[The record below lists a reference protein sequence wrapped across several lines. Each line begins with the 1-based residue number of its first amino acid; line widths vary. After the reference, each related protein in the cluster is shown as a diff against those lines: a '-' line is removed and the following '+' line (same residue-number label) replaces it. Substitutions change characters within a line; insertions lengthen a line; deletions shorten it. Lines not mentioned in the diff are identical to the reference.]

1 MLSLRDMLAMSS
13 PMRLATIAL
22 LLARPGVSQT
32 YTDCNPLQSSNC
44 PPDAA
49 LGQSI
54 GVDFAN
60 GRSDRFSPTGN
71 PTYDSN
77 GVSLSVA
84 QQGDSPTLISDWYI
98 MFGRV
103 EITMKSAPGQGI
115 VSSVVLQSN
124 DLDEIDWEWVGT
136 ATQQVQSNYFGK
148 GQTGSYNR
156 AALHDAPDCQNTWH
170 KYTIDWTS
178 DEIVWQIDGTT
189 VRALK
194 AQDSLGPY
202 PQTPMQ
208 VKFGIWA
215 GGDPSNPQGTIDW
228 AGGLTDYTAGPYS
241 MLVDSISVTDYST
254 GSEYTWSDQSGAWT
268 SIRSKGG
275 DINGNIGADTIASG
289 DAPAVTTA
297 AAGSNV
303 EPYSG
308 THASCSTCSSPGI
321 GGWTLG
327 DDSTYLKSITLQQNA
342 SDPTGI
348 AKPTTGSVDES
359 YTVDIST
366 NGEVTITAGS
376 SIGLSYGLTTF
387 TQLFYKCSKGEGVY
401 TTLAPVHIADSPM
414 FPWRGLNIDTS
425 RTFKPMQEMYAMID
439 SMAFNKMNRLHWH
452 VTDAQAWPLEI
463 SSMPELADE
472 GAYTSFQKYSAEDV
486 KALQEYGALVGV
498 EVVMEIDNPGHTSS
512 IAFSHP
518 DLIAAFNVQPDWNTY
533 AAEPPSGTLKLNST
547 AVYDFL
553 EKLFDDLL
561 PRLKPLTS
569 YFHLGGDEV
578 NMNAYN
584 LDNTVESNL
593 SSVLQPLMQKYM
605 DRNMDQIESAG
616 FTPLV
621 WEEMLLDWNLTLPEN
636 TIVQSWQSDEA
647 LAEIVSKGYRG
658 LAGNYNYWYLDCGKG
673 QWLNFYQGESSQQY
687 WPYLD
692 YCDPFKNW
700 RLMYSYD
707 PLNGIPEN
715 ATHLVLGGET
725 HIWSEQ
731 TDAVN
736 LEYMVW
742 PRACAA
748 AEVLW
753 SGAKD
758 ASGQNRS
765 QTTAAPRLSEMRERL
780 VARGVHADAI
790 QMPFCVMNGTQ
801 CAL

>member
-1 MLSLRDMLAMSS
+1 MRASLVLSFWSAS
-13 PMRLATIAL
+13 A
-22 LLARPGVSQT
+22 
-32 YTDCNPLQSSNC
+32 
-44 PPDAA
+44 AA
-49 LGQSI
+49 LWPIPSTFTSGDKALWIDRDVKINYRIAESVGELHLTQNVLTKADQEHESSYGNPSGNMSWSSQI
-54 GVDFAN
+54 VENAKERTIDTLFN
-60 GRSDRFSPTGN
+60 KNFVPWKFHPRFS
-71 PTYDSN
+71 D
-77 GVSLSVA
+77 
-84 QQGDSPTLISDWYI
+84 
-98 MFGRV
+98 F
-103 EITMKSAPGQGI
+103 E
-115 VSSVVLQSN
+115 
-124 DLDEIDWEWVGT
+124 
-136 ATQQVQSNYFGK
+136 
-148 GQTGSYNR
+148 
-156 AALHDAPDCQNTWH
+156 
-170 KYTIDWTS
+170 
-178 DEIVWQIDGTT
+178 
-189 VRALK
+189 
-194 AQDSLGPY
+194 
-202 PQTPMQ
+202 PQ
-208 VKFGIWA
+208 
-215 GGDPSNPQGTIDW
+215 
-228 AGGLTDYTAGPYS
+228 
-241 MLVDSISVTDYST
+241 
-254 GSEYTWSDQSGAWT
+254 
-268 SIRSKGG
+268 
-275 DINGNIGADTIASG
+275 
-289 DAPAVTTA
+289 
-297 AAGSNV
+297 
-303 EPYSG
+303 
-308 THASCSTCSSPGI
+308 
-321 GGWTLG
+321 LG

>member
-1 MLSLRDMLAMSS
+1 
-13 PMRLATIAL
+13 MRLATIAL

-60 GRSDRFSPTGN
+60 GRSDQFSPTGN

-84 QQGDSPTLISDWYI
+84 QQGDAPTLISDWYI

-275 DINGNIGADTIASG
+275 EINGNIGADTIASG

-321 GGWTLG
+321 GGWTV
-327 DDSTYLKSITLQQNA
+327 SA
-342 SDPTGI
+342 SSAP
-348 AKPTTGSVDES
+348 SVTNTDYPGLPS
-359 YTVDIST
+359 GWTV
-366 NGEVTITAGS
+366 S
-376 SIGLSYGLTTF
+376 SSGKVIPPSA
-387 TQLFYKCSKGEGVY
+387 
-401 TTLAPVHIADSPM
+401 APVSKHY
-414 FPWRGLNIDTS
+414 LVYLS
-425 RTFKPMQEMYAMID
+425 R
-439 SMAFNKMNRLHWH
+439 
-452 VTDAQAWPLEI
+452 
-463 SSMPELADE
+463 
-472 GAYTSFQKYSAEDV
+472 
-486 KALQEYGALVGV
+486 
-498 EVVMEIDNPGHTSS
+498 
-512 IAFSHP
+512 
-518 DLIAAFNVQPDWNTY
+518 
-533 AAEPPSGTLKLNST
+533 
-547 AVYDFL
+547 
-553 EKLFDDLL
+553 
-561 PRLKPLTS
+561 
-569 YFHLGGDEV
+569 
-578 NMNAYN
+578 
-584 LDNTVESNL
+584 
-593 SSVLQPLMQKYM
+593 
-605 DRNMDQIESAG
+605 
-616 FTPLV
+616 
-621 WEEMLLDWNLTLPEN
+621 
-636 TIVQSWQSDEA
+636 
-647 LAEIVSKGYRG
+647 
-658 LAGNYNYWYLDCGKG
+658 
-673 QWLNFYQGESSQQY
+673 
-687 WPYLD
+687 
-692 YCDPFKNW
+692 
-700 RLMYSYD
+700 
-707 PLNGIPEN
+707 
-715 ATHLVLGGET
+715 
-725 HIWSEQ
+725 
-731 TDAVN
+731 
-736 LEYMVW
+736 
-742 PRACAA
+742 
-748 AEVLW
+748 
-753 SGAKD
+753 
-758 ASGQNRS
+758 
-765 QTTAAPRLSEMRERL
+765 
-780 VARGVHADAI
+780 HA
-790 QMPFCVMNGTQ
+790 
-801 CAL
+801 

>member
-1 MLSLRDMLAMSS
+1 
-13 PMRLATIAL
+13 
-22 LLARPGVSQT
+22 
-32 YTDCNPLQSSNC
+32 
-44 PPDAA
+44 
-49 LGQSI
+49 
-54 GVDFAN
+54 
-60 GRSDRFSPTGN
+60 
-71 PTYDSN
+71 
-77 GVSLSVA
+77 
-84 QQGDSPTLISDWYI
+84 
-98 MFGRV
+98 
-103 EITMKSAPGQGI
+103 
-115 VSSVVLQSN
+115 
-124 DLDEIDWEWVGT
+124 
-136 ATQQVQSNYFGK
+136 
-148 GQTGSYNR
+148 
-156 AALHDAPDCQNTWH
+156 CQNTWH

-194 AQDSLGPY
+194 AEDSLGPY

-228 AGGLTDYTAGPYS
+228 AGGVTDYTAGPYT

-254 GSEYTWSDQSGAWT
+254 GSEYTWGDQSGTWS

-275 DINGNIGADTIASG
+275 EINGNIGADTIASG
-289 DAPAVTTA
+289 NAPAVTTA
-297 AAGSNV
+297 SAGSNV

-308 THASCSTCSSPGI
+308 THASCSWLRELLKTEAFLVLNLWIFRHPAVLLTKMRASLVLSFWVASAAALWPIPNTYTSGDQTLWIDRNVKINYRIAESVGETQYAQNVLMKADHDHESAYGSSSSNTSWSSRIVENAVERTYDTLFNKNFVP
-321 GGWTLG
+321 WKFHPRFSDFEPELG
-327 DDSTYLKSITLQQNA
+327 DDSTYVKSITLQQNI
-342 SDPTGI
+342 SDPASI

-359 YTVDIST
+359 YTVDMSAK
-366 NGEVTITAGS
+366 GEVTITAGS

-401 TTLAPVHIADSPM
+401 TTLTPVHITDSPM

-425 RTFKPMQEMYAMID
+425 RTFKPMQDMYAMID

-463 SSMPELADE
+463 PSMPELADE

-578 NMNAYN
+578 NTNAYN
-584 LDNTVESNL
+584 LDDTVESNL

-621 WEEMLLDWNLTLPEN
+621 WEEMLLEWNLTLPEN

-736 LEYMVW
+736 LEFMVW

-765 QTTAAPRLSEMRERL
+765 QITAAPRLSEMRERL